1 MQIKK
6 ASPFYV
12 FSHYDTCRIIRRFVY
27 GSYIQTR
34 LLTSWT
40 KQVRNDMIMNNEL
53 GVELRKI
60 EIKLE
65 SFMLFATLYKEWQDY
80 KATSNMQRD
89 QND

>member
-1 MQIKK
+1 
-6 ASPFYV
+6 
-12 FSHYDTCRIIRRFVY
+12 
-27 GSYIQTR
+27 
-34 LLTSWT
+34 
-40 KQVRNDMIMNNEL
+40 MIMNNEL